1 MRSSSTAAASTST
14 SRWSWSRSRTA
25 CTTRSIRPTSPTAS
39 RNTRPRPGAPARLS
53 QFIQQVVL
61 GLLLGGVYVAVALGF
76 SLVWGI
82 LNIVN
87 LAHGALV
94 IAGGYLTWL
103 LYSRWHVDPFLS
115 LPVDAVALF
124 VIGYALQRGVINRI
138 IRAPLLFTF
147 LLTFGLNL
155 ILVSVLLLLFTPDYR
170 SVTTSYSGSR
180 LELGSIAVPYIRVA
194 SLAVAILLAAIL
206 WLILNRSRTGAAI
219 QAVGADR
226 DAAQLVGIDLRHA
239 YALTFA
245 IGAAFAGV
253 AGGLISTFQAI
264 TPTAGDPYTL
274 QAFAVVILGG
284 LGRVSA
290 TVAGG
295 LLFGLIEIL
304 GQSTPGL
311 GSGYANAIAFA
322 VLVIVLAFRPQGL
335 LGRLA

>member
-1 MRSSSTAAASTST
+1 M
-14 SRWSWSRSRTA
+14 
-25 CTTRSIRPTSPTAS
+25 
-39 RNTRPRPGAPARLS
+39 S
-53 QFIQQVVL
+53 QFTQQVIL

-94 IAGGYLTWL
+94 IVGSYITWDL
-103 LYSRWHVDPFLS
+103 FTRWHVDPFLS
-115 LPVDAVALF
+115 LPIDALVLF
-124 VIGYALQRGVINRI
+124 VIGYALQRGVINRV

-147 LLTFGLNL
+147 LLTFGINL
-155 ILVSVLLLLFTPDYR
+155 IIVSLLLLIFTPDFR
-170 SVTTSYSGSR
+170 SVTPSYSGNG
-180 LELGSIAVPYIRVA
+180 LHLGSVTIPYIRFGGLVVA
-194 SLAVAILLAAIL
+194 FLLAGALWTILNRTRIGAAIL
-206 WLILNRSRTGAAI
+206 
-219 QAVGADR
+219 AVGADR
-226 DAAQLVGIDLRHA
+226 DAAQLVGIDLRHM
-239 YALTFA
+239 YALTFG

-253 AGGLISTFQAI
+253 AGGIISTFQSI

-295 LLFGLIEIL
+295 LTFGLIEIL
-304 GQSTPGL
+304 GQSGPGP
-311 GSGYANAIAFA
+311 GYANAIAFV
-322 VLVIVLAFRPQGL
+322 VLVIVLVVRPRGL

>member
-1 MRSSSTAAASTST
+1 VT
-14 SRWSWSRSRTA
+14 
-25 CTTRSIRPTSPTAS
+25 
-39 RNTRPRPGAPARLS
+39 
-53 QFIQQVVL
+53 QFIQQVIL

-87 LAHGALV
+87 LAHGAFV
-94 IAGGYLTWL
+94 IIGSYLTWTL
-103 LYSRWHVDPFLS
+103 FAQLHIDPFLS

-124 VIGYALQRGVINRI
+124 VIGYGLQRGVINRV

-155 ILVSVLLLLFTPDYR
+155 VIVSLLLLIFTGDFR
-170 SVTTSYSGSR
+170 SVTPSYSGS
-180 LELGSIAVPYIRVA
+180 GFHIGAIVIPYIRLAGLMVA
-194 SLAVAILLAAIL
+194 FALAGIL
-206 WLILNRSRTGAAI
+206 WLILNRTRTGAAI
-219 QAVGADR
+219 LAVGADR
-226 DAAQLVGIDLRHA
+226 DAAQLVGVDLRHV
-239 YALTFA
+239 YGLTFA

-253 AGGLISTFQAI
+253 AGGIISTFQSI

-290 TVAGG
+290 TIAGG
-295 LLFGLIEIL
+295 LVFGLIEIL
-304 GQSTPGL
+304 GQSAPGL
-311 GSGYANAIAFA
+311 GAGYANAIAFA
-322 VLVIVLAFRPQGL
+322 VLVIVLAIRPQGL

>member
-1 MRSSSTAAASTST
+1 M
-14 SRWSWSRSRTA
+14 
-25 CTTRSIRPTSPTAS
+25 
-39 RNTRPRPGAPARLS
+39 S
-53 QFIQQVVL
+53 QFTQQVIL

-87 LAHGALV
+87 LAHGAFV
-94 IAGGYLTWL
+94 IIGAYVTWAL
-103 LYSRWHVDPFLS
+103 FTHLHLDPFLS
-115 LPVDAVALF
+115 LPVDAVVLF
-124 VIGYALQRGVINRI
+124 VIGYALQRGVINRV

-155 ILVSVLLLLFTPDYR
+155 IIVSLLLLIFTPDFR
-170 SVTTSYSGSR
+170 SVNPSYAGAG
-180 LELGSIAVPYIRVA
+180 LQLGSVAIPYIRVGG
-194 SLAVAILLAAIL
+194 LAVALLLAVIL
-206 WLILNRSRTGAAI
+206 WLILNRSRIGASI
-219 QAVGADR
+219 LAVGADR

-253 AGGLISTFQAI
+253 AGGIISTFQSI

-295 LLFGLIEIL
+295 LLFGLIEVL
-304 GQSTPGL
+304 AQSAPGL

-322 VLVIVLAFRPQGL
+322 VLVVVLVVRPQGL